1 MWPFK
6 KKQLPLCINCKHYQK
21 GAGSPVCH
29 RRKPS
34 SIINPVDG
42 KDLINDYIKYTC
54 QEERQGLCLFWG
66 CGKKGRCFKDKNK
79 FS

>member
-6 KKQLPLCINCKHYQK
+6 KKQPPLCINCKHYQK
-21 GAGSPVCH
+21 DAGGPVCH